1 MLLLTMETY
10 IALVRSEWSLPAAET
25 RSIKIIIIIVFN
37 YLLSTA
43 ADTNGNS
50 KRSLLIHLRLLLKH
64 LLIAGP

>member
-43 ADTNGNS
+43 AGTNGNS
-50 KRSLLIHLRLLLKH
+50 K
-64 LLIAGP
+64 